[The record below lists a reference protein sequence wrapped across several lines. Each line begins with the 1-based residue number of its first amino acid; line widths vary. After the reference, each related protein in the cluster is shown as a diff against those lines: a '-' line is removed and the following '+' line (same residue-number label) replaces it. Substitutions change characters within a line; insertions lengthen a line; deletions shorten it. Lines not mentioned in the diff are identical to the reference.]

1 MPNSL
6 SLKYPRG
13 LWITPCGIWYKNHE
27 SRKIFSFFKIF
38 IFWVGV
44 KSNGKNR
51 WFQNGWKWRGS
62 FSIKEA
68 WLWEEYPFFKIY
80 ILMPRYAPYCLT
92 YSFCQLFGSV
102 SKEHLY
108 PSINY
113 CFFVSYNNIQSSI
126 CNSAIWKPMPVPVM
140 FFYRNCIF
148 LVISW
153 DPQERNVYK
162 KTLHFLASTWA

>member
-1 MPNSL
+1 MGKTVDFKMDGNDVGHFRSRRHDYGRSIP
-6 SLKYPRG
+6 SLKYTY
-13 LWITPCGIWYKNHE
+13 L
-27 SRKIFSFFKIF
+27 
-38 IFWVGV
+38 
-44 KSNGKNR
+44 
-51 WFQNGWKWRGS
+51 
-62 FSIKEA
+62 
-68 WLWEEYPFFKIY
+68 
-80 ILMPRYAPYCLT
+80 LMPRYAPYCLT